1 MEGSEKKLI
10 LFTLQYPYS
19 NTESFLETEIPYLL
33 EEFDT
38 ITVVPRD
45 LHSNIREVVDRVKV
59 DSSFAKSIPSGSKMV
74 MAIITALLTNVDIY
88 KEIVQKPHLLVRFK
102 SIKLL
107 LYYAVIKNVI
117 KKWYSNQQ
125 LTQPTLFYTY
135 WIESFTYGLCEL
147 KKRHDLNVVCRT
159 HRYDLYE
166 ESHSR
171 PYLPFRREVFKAV
184 DQIFPVSEEGEKY
197 LLNKYGL
204 SNDKVQLAR
213 LGINGQ
219 DKSTLS
225 PVDDELNIVSCSN
238 VIALKRIDLII
249 DGIVELSNSHPSL
262 SISWTH
268 FGDGEAFDEIKQYAQ
283 NNLPLSVKWKMQ
295 GVVRN
300 SEVLE
305 YYTSNSIDVLINLS
319 TIEGVPVSIMEAFNC
334 SIPVVATDVGG
345 VSEIVDKK
353 NGILISANPSIA
365 EVAQALDVFSSAD
378 IQAINRFKQ
387 AAYDTWH
394 SKYDAEDNYRKFT
407 QTLLSFLSK

>member
-1 MEGSEKKLI
+1 MEGSGKKLI

-33 EEFDT
+33 EEFDS

-45 LHSNIREVVDRVKV
+45 LHFNIREVADGVKV
-59 DSSFAKSIPSGSKMV
+59 DTSFAKYIPTGLKMV
-74 MAIITALLTNVDIY
+74 LAIVKALLTNVDIY
-88 KEIVQKPHLLVRFK
+88 KELVQKPHLLLRYK

-107 LYYAVIKNVI
+107 LYYAVIKNVT

-125 LTQPTLFYTY
+125 HTQRTLFYTY

-166 ESHSR
+166 EAHSR
-171 PYLPFRREVFKAV
+171 PYLPFRRQIFKAV

-204 SNDKVQLAR
+204 NNDKFQLAR
-213 LGINGQ
+213 LGINSQ
-219 DKSTLS
+219 DKSTLLH
-225 PVDDELNIVSCSN
+225 VDGELSIVSCSN

-249 DGIVELSNSHPSL
+249 DSIVELSNLHPKL
-262 SISWTH
+262 SISWNH

-283 NNLPLSVKWKMQ
+283 NNLPLSVNWKMQ

-305 YYTSNSIDVLINLS
+305 YYTNNSIDVLINLS

-345 VSEIVDKK
+345 VGEIVDKK
-353 NGILISANPSIA
+353 NGVLLTSNPSFEA
-365 EVAQALDVFSSAD
+365 VADALSLFVNSNTETIS
-378 IQAINRFKQ
+378 QYKE
-387 AAYDTWH
+387 AAHDTWQ
-394 SKYDAEDNYRKFT
+394 SKYNAEDNYRKFT
-407 QTLLSFLSK
+407 QTLLGFLSK